1 MKISRYRKKKLIIPT
16 FLGIFVLTLII
27 FYWIGSSSL
36 FKRETK
42 ESIKEPIIIEIEKG
56 DNIFKVAK
64 KLKEKRLIKSE
75 LFFILKA
82 FKTGTYNK
90 IKAGEYAFYPSQ
102 SVEEVLTYFREGR
115 IYLHKI
121 TIPEGSTLWQ
131 IADILEKDKIC
142 KKEEFLSLA
151 ENPLVAESFKLPG
164 PTLEGYLY
172 PDTYFFHKDTPPQ
185 IVIQTMV
192 ENFWKHWEKFED
204 VAEKQKKSLKK
215 VITLASIIEKEA
227 YYPEEKPIIAAVYLN
242 RLKRGMPLQADP
254 TINYALKDF
263 RRLTYK
269 DYYSVKSP
277 YNTYLEDGLPPTPI
291 CNPGEESIKAVLF
304 PAKVPYLYFVAK
316 GDGSHYFSKTYK
328 EHLEAIKKIRNNKES
343 IKTSNS
349 TLISEKKDIEKESL

>member
-1 MKISRYRKKKLIIPT
+1 MKISRYKKKKLIIPL
-16 FLGIFVLTLII
+16 FLGILVLTLA
-27 FYWIGSSSL
+27 FSWIGNSL
-36 FKRETK
+36 FNKETIKSSK
-42 ESIKEPIIIEIEKG
+42 ESIIVEIEKG

-64 KLKEKRLIKSE
+64 KLKEKGLIKSE

-102 SVEEVLTYFREGR
+102 SVEEVLTFFKEGK

-121 TIPEGSTLWQ
+121 TIPEGSTIWQ
-131 IADILEKDKIC
+131 IADILEKNKIC
-142 KKEEFLSLA
+142 KKKEFLSLA
-151 ENPLVAESFKLPG
+151 ENPSVAESFKLPG

-185 IVIQTMV
+185 VVIQTMI
-192 ENFWKHWEKFED
+192 ENFWKHWEKFKEI
-204 VAEKQKKSLKK
+204 AEKQKKPLKK
-215 VITLASIIEKEA
+215 VVILASIVEKEA

-242 RLKRGMPLQADP
+242 RLKKRMPLQADP
-254 TINYALKDF
+254 TINYALRDF

-343 IKTSNS
+343 TGNSNS
-349 TLISEKKDIEKESL
+349 TLISERKDIEKENL

>member
-1 MKISRYRKKKLIIPT
+1 MKISRYKKKKLIIPL
-16 FLGIFVLTLII
+16 FLGILVLTLAVS
-27 FYWIGSSSL
+27 WISNSL
-36 FKRETK
+36 FKKETIK
-42 ESIKEPIIIEIEKG
+42 SAKEPIIVEIEKG

-64 KLKEKRLIKSE
+64 KLKEKGLIKSE

-102 SVEEVLTYFREGR
+102 SVEEVLTFFKEGK

-121 TIPEGSTLWQ
+121 TIPEGSTIWQ
-131 IADILEKDKIC
+131 IADILEKNKIC

-151 ENPLVAESFKLPG
+151 ENPSVAESFKLPG

-185 IVIQTMV
+185 VVIQTMI
-192 ENFWKHWEKFED
+192 ENFWKHWGKFRE
-204 VAEKQKKSLKK
+204 VAEKQKKPLKK
-215 VITLASIIEKEA
+215 VIILASIVEKEA

-242 RLKRGMPLQADP
+242 RLKKGMPLQADP
-254 TINYALKDF
+254 TINYALRDF

-343 IKTSNS
+343 TGNSNS
-349 TLISEKKDIEKESL
+349 TLISEKKDIEKENL

>member
-1 MKISRYRKKKLIIPT
+1 MKISRYKKKKLIIPL
-16 FLGIFVLTLII
+16 FLGILVLTLA
-27 FYWIGSSSL
+27 FSWIGNFLFNKETIKSS
-36 FKRETK
+36 
-42 ESIKEPIIIEIEKG
+42 KEPIIVEIEKG

-64 KLKEKRLIKSE
+64 KLKEKGLIKSE

-102 SVEEVLTYFREGR
+102 SVEEVLTFFKEGK

-121 TIPEGSTLWQ
+121 TIPEGSTIWQ
-131 IADILEKDKIC
+131 IADILEKNKIC

-151 ENPLVAESFKLPG
+151 ENPSVAESFKLPG

-185 IVIQTMV
+185 VVIQTMI
-192 ENFWKHWEKFED
+192 ENFWKHWEKFKEI
-204 VAEKQKKSLKK
+204 AEKQKKPLKK
-215 VITLASIIEKEA
+215 VIILASIVEKEA

-242 RLKRGMPLQADP
+242 RLKKRMPLQADP
-254 TINYALKDF
+254 TINYALRDF

-328 EHLEAIKKIRNNKES
+328 EHLEAIKKIRNNKEF
-343 IKTSNS
+343 TGNSNS
-349 TLISEKKDIEKESL
+349 TLISERKDIEKENL